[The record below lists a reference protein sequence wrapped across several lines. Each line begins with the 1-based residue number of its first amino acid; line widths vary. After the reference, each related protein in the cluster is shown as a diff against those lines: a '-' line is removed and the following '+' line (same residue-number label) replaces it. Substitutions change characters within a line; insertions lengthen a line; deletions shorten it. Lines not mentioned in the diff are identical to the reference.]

1 MNLRKDQAINL
12 YELILCAL
20 IMLGMTVLINHT
32 NNGILAQ
39 RQSFHASSST
49 FLPQGKLFDKD
60 EERISNLFVED
71 TLPRLI
77 QFGLVKKY
85 ELTQFKTLLYVNGNM
100 WKQRSQYFKN
110 CLLTEILIHNQINGY
125 SPETQIVD
133 NQTRTVYARISPSLR
148 FTFFD

>member
-1 MNLRKDQAINL
+1 MNLRRGQAINL
-12 YELILCAL
+12 FELILCTL

-39 RQSFHASSST
+39 RQAFRASSST
-49 FLPQGKLFDKD
+49 FLPQGKPFDTD
-60 EERISNLFVED
+60 DERISNLFVED

-85 ELTQFKTLLYVNGNM
+85 ELTQVKTLLYVNGKM

-110 CLLTEILIHNQINGY
+110 CLLTEILVHNKIDGY

-133 NQTRTVYARISPSLR
+133 NQTRRVYARISPSLR
-148 FTFFD
+148 FTYFD